1 MSVTHTTSKLFQVG
15 TKEGPKLEVRFG
27 LSELDSGKRWRT
39 ISVYPDCDEI
49 LNQLHGYDIKID
61 EKNGK
66 DFLNIKIS
74 SIDTKFVGYDGGML
88 SANQIRR
95 GDRVILV
102 VKPFDWSFNGKKG
115 VSLQAKTVMV
125 CGSGD
130 DEEDFVIM

>member
-1 MSVTHTTSKLFQVG
+1 MFQIG
-15 TKEGPKLEVRFG
+15 TKTGPKPSVRFG
-27 LSELDSGKRWRT
+27 LSDLDKGKRWRS
-39 ISVYPDCDEI
+39 IGVYPDSDDI
-49 LNQLHGYDIKID
+49 LNQLHEYDIKID

-66 DFLNIKIS
+66 YFINIKIS

-102 VKPFDWSFNGKKG
+102 VKPFDWSYNNKKG

-125 CGSGD
+125 CRSHDD